1 MISKNIILDLTM
13 ENNGITLQ
21 LNYHPDS
28 DLFEL
33 FTATNSPNEHPYFHM
48 SILNEDFK
56 QFGFSK
62 YEQEQLYNLRV
73 YGILD
78 GDKNAVNLR
87 KEYYPLPDDYKA
99 YIKKKLNSAH
109 NTHNLPSDFETK
121 LFFGKVKPH
130 ITLGEWK
137 KIKDDEEK
145 YAYQRDDL
153 PTSKHRDKV
162 LRFLVRLL
170 CKYRHTITHVEYI
183 KIKVSDVSDLI
194 KYNRYRPI
202 NVYLDVRAQ
211 HPADIT
217 SYKSVIKPVIT
228 EITKQ
233 DNGHRTAKDIP
244 FNKLEFGLTKMF
256 ANFDSK
262 KILKAAKQ
270 STGVS
275 LDLWLKLL
283 KTVFC

>member
-1 MISKNIILDLTM
+1 MINKNAILDLTM

-21 LNYHPDS
+21 LNYQPNN
-28 DLFEL
+28 DLFDL
-33 FTATNSPNEHPYFHM
+33 FTAINSPNEHPYFRM
-48 SILNEDFK
+48 SILSEDFK

-99 YIKKKLNSAH
+99 YIKKKLNSVH
-109 NTHNLPSDFETK
+109 NTNNLPSDFETR

-137 KIKDDEEK
+137 NIKSNEEK
-145 YAYQRDDL
+145 FAYQRDDL
-153 PTSKHRDKV
+153 PTSKHREKV
-162 LRFLVRLL
+162 LKFLVKLL
-170 CKYRHTITHVEYI
+170 CKYRHTITHIEDI
-183 KIKVSDVSDLI
+183 RMEVSDVSDLI
-194 KYNRYRPI
+194 KYNRYRTL
-202 NVYLDVRAQ
+202 NAYLDVRVQ
-211 HPADIT
+211 HPANIT
-217 SYKSVIKPVIT
+217 SYKSVIKPIVNEIINHKPVYIT
-228 EITKQ
+228 A
-233 DNGHRTAKDIP
+233 NDIP
-244 FNKLEFGLTKMF
+244 FNKLGFSFTKMF
-256 ANFDSK
+256 ANFNSQ
-262 KILKAAKQ
+262 KILKAANK

-283 KTVFC
+283 KTVFY